1 MALYSLEQETLH
13 RLKEESFAVEK
24 DIQTITEQNLET
36 IFGLQCVK
44 SEFALHDLRLDTLAF
59 NQETQSF
66 VIIEYK
72 NTKNFS
78 VIDQG
83 YAYLSLL
90 LNNKA
95 DFILEYNEKT
105 NTSLRKEDVDWSQSK
120 ILFISPSFSH
130 YQQKAIGFKDLPIE
144 LWEVFKYQN
153 NVLQYTQV
161 KSPDNSESI
170 STISKSNQTINSV
183 NNEVKV
189 YTETDHLSTTS
200 PNIASLYTELR
211 EYVMNLDGHIHI
223 LPRKHYLTF
232 AVSSPFLDLVIKK
245 KSLTCYLHIP
255 KDTIS
260 DIHNMVRDVS
270 DIGHWGTGSSECKIT
285 STQDLLRI
293 KPLIQESYLANT

>member
-1 MALYSLEQETLH
+1 MALYSLEQKTLH
-13 RLKEESFAVEK
+13 PIKEESFALEK
-24 DIQTITEQNLET
+24 DIQTITEHNLET
-36 IFGLQCVK
+36 LFGLQCLK

-72 NTKNFS
+72 NNKNFS

-95 DFILEYNEKT
+95 DFILEYNEHT
-105 NTSLRKEDVDWSQSK
+105 NTPLKKEDVDWSQSK

-144 LWEVFKYQN
+144 LWEIFTYQN
-153 NVLQYTQV
+153 NLLQYQQV
-161 KSPDNSESI
+161 KSPNNSESI
-170 STISKSNQTINSV
+170 TTISKSNQTIHDVS
-183 NNEVKV
+183 NEVKV
-189 YTETDHLSTTS
+189 YTETDHLQTTS
-200 PNIASLYTELR
+200 DHIASLYTELR
-211 EYVMNLDGHIHI
+211 EYILNLDSHIQI

-232 AVSSPFLDLVIKK
+232 TVSSPFLDLVIQK

-255 KDTIS
+255 KDTLS
-260 DIHNMVRDVS
+260 HNQHMIRDVS
-270 DIGHWGTGSSECKIT
+270 DIGHWGTGTSECKIT
-285 STQDLLRI
+285 SPQDLLRI